1 MYAIIDIETTG
12 GNARFD
18 RITEIAVFIHDGEK
32 VVDEYIT
39 LVNPERSIPYS
50 ISMLTGITNEMVAD
64 APRFYE
70 VAKRLVEITTDCI
83 FVAHNVNF
91 DYRFIQHEFLHLGY
105 KYDRETLCTVQLS
118 RKILPGHAS
127 YSLGNLCRDLNIT
140 IEGRHRAG
148 GDALATTKLFDIIIS
163 RNGGLSPKTDSQSVL
178 KKHLHPKLDFTTIKS
193 IPEQCGVYFFYNDKN
208 QLIYVGKSLNI
219 RKRVLSH
226 LSNTK
231 TNRASRM
238 MAEIASIDYELTG
251 NELIALLKESHEI
264 KVNKPVY
271 NRAQRRTASR
281 FGIFQF
287 FDPKGYSCFNIASIN
302 NDEPVASFETREQA
316 VEQMERWCKKFELC
330 QKLCGLYPVEGSCFY
345 HQTGMCHGACVGLE
359 FPFSYNM
366 RVDAMLDALKYHSPN
381 MAIITNGRS
390 QNEKAVIWVENGTY
404 LGYGYFDE
412 TTQISQ
418 LSELKDVISMY
429 PDNRDIQNII
439 NGFIRKQ
446 KGIKI
451 ETF

>member
-1 MYAIIDIETTG
+1 M
-12 GNARFD
+12 
-18 RITEIAVFIHDGEK
+18 
-32 VVDEYIT
+32 
-39 LVNPERSIPYS
+39 
-50 ISMLTGITNEMVAD
+50 
-64 APRFYE
+64 
-70 VAKRLVEITTDCI
+70 
-83 FVAHNVNF
+83 
-91 DYRFIQHEFLHLGY
+91 
-105 KYDRETLCTVQLS
+105 QLS
-118 RKILPGHAS
+118 RKYLLGHAS

-148 GDALATTKLFDIIIS
+148 GDALATTKLFDIIIAA
-163 RNGGLSPKTDSQSVL
+163 NGGTPPVPDSQQIS
-178 KKHLHPKLDFTTIKS
+178 KKHLHPKLDFAAIKS
-193 IPEQCGVYFFYNDKN
+193 IPDTCGVYYFYNDKN
-208 QLIYVGKSLNI
+208 ELIYVGKSLNI

-238 MAEIASIDYELTG
+238 MVEIATIDYELTG

-264 KVNKPVY
+264 KANKPLY
-271 NRAQRRTASR
+271 NRAQRRTMDR
-281 FGIFQF
+281 FGIYLFTN
-287 FDPKGYSCFNIASIN
+287 DKGYNCFTITAANK
-302 NDEPVASFETREQA
+302 DEPIATFETREQA
-316 VEQMERWCKKFELC
+316 VEQLERWCKKFELC

-366 RVDAMLDALKYHSPN
+366 RVDAMLDAIKYFSPN
-381 MAIITNGRS
+381 MAIITNGRTNS
-390 QNEKAVIWVENGTY
+390 EKAVIWVENGTY

-418 LSELKDVISMY
+418 LSELKDVISIY
-429 PDNRDIQNII
+429 PDNRDIRNII

-446 KGIKI
+446 KGIRI